1 MRDLHEPPTSEI
13 RLTEV
18 LHALSDP
25 LRLQVAKRLTEDSEC
40 SCSRLGVSVS
50 KSTLSHHLKVLR
62 EAGITH
68 TRVVG
73 TTRLVSL
80 RALELEERFPGV
92 LDSVLA
98 AHDEPARPAAA

>member
-25 LRLQVAKRLTEDSEC
+25 LRLQVAKRLTEDHEC

-73 TTRLVSL
+73 TTRMVSL
-80 RALELEERFPGV
+80 RAAELEERFPGV

-98 AHDEPARPAAA
+98 AHDGPARPAAA